1 LNRRVLATDPI
12 VAFTSFREHNLIPLA
27 ADQANTA
34 FSLCVFEASNNGR
47 SEESSTG
54 ELVLTYFTLTGAAP
68 AVVATSGEAF
78 RLARMTGDAPFA
90 LRLEHVG
97 DAVFVDANGKFSF
110 DVSGFYRDFD
120 PTSVDSSA

>member
-1 LNRRVLATDPI
+1 
-12 VAFTSFREHNLIPLA
+12 
-27 ADQANTA
+27 
-34 FSLCVFEASNNGR
+34 VFEASNNGR

-54 ELVLTYFTLTGAAP
+54 ELILTYFTLTGAAP
-68 AVVATSGEAF
+68 VVATPGEAF

-120 PTSVDSSA
+120 PTAVDSSA